1 MIYAAVLASVAVCAS
16 AFSPSTVRSM
26 SMSMEVPK
34 FNPKNYPG
42 VTKPLDFFDPV
53 GFTKD
58 ISESDFKK
66 YRESELKHGRIAMLA
81 VLGVFFAE
89 AAPFLLGG
97 KITGPAI
104 FQFQQA
110 DKYLHAFTA
119 NVIGFTA
126 AIEGF
131 NIIKGW
137 QPIKETFSSE
147 AAVAA
152 LRRDYEDGDLRFDAL
167 DWKPTNPKALA
178 AVKNKELNNGRLAM
192 LAIAGIVAQEL
203 ATGHK
208 VF

>member
-1 MIYAAVLASVAVCAS
+1 MMYAIVFATAAVCAT
-16 AFSPSTVRSM
+16 AFSPRAMRGM

-42 VTKPLDFFDPV
+42 ITKPLDFFDPV
-53 GFTKD
+53 GFSKD
-58 ISESDFKK
+58 ISEADFKK

-137 QPIKETFSSE
+137 QPVKDTFASE
-147 AAVAA
+147 VGVAA
-152 LRRDYEDGDLRFDAL
+152 LRTDYENGDLKFDPL
-167 DWKPTNPKALA
+167 DWKPTNPKALS

-203 ATGHK
+203 ATGNK